1 MLKKQIILLAGF
13 VIFLL
18 IVFVSIYLDTF
29 ATKTEIE
36 IDLSAEN
43 DFSDFSAQ
51 KKKLPQ
57 KNEEVSVLEVNN
69 LIMMSGNI
77 SKNEEADLDKNSIL
91 ENYSLENGVLSIV
104 QVGEILWQSNS
115 DWWVDDFV
123 LADVNHDGIVDINM
137 SVWKPGN
144 FGSSQPFWIE
154 ENDMSIKNHFFVL
167 DLVNNKIKPV
177 WQSSNLSAPN
187 CAFQILDVDNDSK
200 NDLVVLEGDY
210 VDSPD
215 CLGKY
220 SAVWKWNGWG
230 FGNEWRS
237 GNIEE

>member
-18 IVFVSIYLDTF
+18 IVFVSIYLDNF

-123 LADVNHDGIVDINM
+123 LADVN
-137 SVWKPGN
+137 
-144 FGSSQPFWIE
+144 
-154 ENDMSIKNHFFVL
+154 
-167 DLVNNKIKPV
+167 
-177 WQSSNLSAPN
+177 
-187 CAFQILDVDNDSK
+187 
-200 NDLVVLEGDY
+200 
-210 VDSPD
+210 
-215 CLGKY
+215 
-220 SAVWKWNGWG
+220 
-230 FGNEWRS
+230 
-237 GNIEE
+237 